1 MTPGSVTSG
10 HDPSSPGSIG
20 QRRRPVDRGRLEL
33 RVGRPRSFVALVV
46 AGLVLL
52 GGCGGGEGSGGAADD
67 GLEAIPIGFIGPLSG
82 GAAYYGRNV
91 QRGIQMAADEIA
103 QGGGFEVNGR
113 QVRFEIHSEDDRYL
127 PYETATAARRLLQ
140 RERPPVILVPHA
152 GGIRALQEINT
163 EEPRFLLAAY
173 SSEPSILEAEN
184 PLTVMLPPRFDA
196 YQEPFVGVM
205 MERFGD
211 RLGLLPTTTAYGR
224 AWTEQVTAEWERQGG
239 TVGGNHGVDYNTTT
253 DFTGAVTRALA
264 DDPDVLFIGGP
275 SQPTALVIRAAREQG
290 FEGGFLIMDQAKFME
305 MLDIVPMEYLEG
317 SIGVYPQE
325 IYPTEGAPLFT
336 ERYYERFGEDAQSP
350 TSEVAINYQAIHLL
364 AEAMQLAGTTEDPD
378 AIRASVGAAA
388 RELPEELRI
397 FNMHGVTERGHLAR
411 DVFAAHVVDGEFVP
425 IPIPS
430 PSGAPL
436 E

>member
-1 MTPGSVTSG
+1 MS
-10 HDPSSPGSIG
+10 
-20 QRRRPVDRGRLEL
+20 RRPGKGKRLAFTGGRILGPE
-33 RVGRPRSFVALVV
+33 RSGSR
-46 AGLVLL
+46 GLVAIFVVGLL
-52 GGCGGGEGSGGAADD
+52 LLTGCGGGEEGAGRGGDD
-67 GLEAIPIGFIGPLSG
+67 GLEAIPIGYIGPLSG

-103 QGGGFEVNGR
+103 EGGGFEVNGR
-113 QVRFEIHSEDDRYL
+113 QVRFELFSVDDRYL

-140 RERPPVILVPHA
+140 RREPPVILVPHA

-196 YQEPFVGVM
+196 YQEPFVRVM
-205 MERFGD
+205 RERFGN
-211 RLGLLPTTTAYGR
+211 RLGLVPTTTAYGR

-239 TVGGNHGVDYNTTT
+239 TVGEDHGVDYNTTT
-253 DFTGAVTRALA
+253 DFTGPVTRALS

-275 SQPTALVIRAAREQG
+275 SQPTALVIRTAREQG

-305 MLDIVPMEYLEG
+305 MLDIVRMEFLEG

-325 IYPTEGAPLFT
+325 TYPTEGAPYFT
-336 ERYYERFGEDAQSP
+336 ERYYERFGQDAQSP
-350 TSEVAINYQAIHLL
+350 TSEVAINYQAVHLL
-364 AEAMQLAGTTEDPD
+364 AEAMSLAGTTEDPD
-378 AIRASVGAAA
+378 AIRATVGEAA
-388 RELPEELRI
+388 RQLPEELRI

-411 DVFAAHVVDGEFVP
+411 DVFAAHVVDGEFVAV
-425 IPIPS
+425 PIPS
-430 PSGAPL
+430 PGGAEL

>member
-1 MTPGSVTSG
+1 
-10 HDPSSPGSIG
+10 
-20 QRRRPVDRGRLEL
+20 
-33 RVGRPRSFVALVV
+33 
-46 AGLVLL
+46 
-52 GGCGGGEGSGGAADD
+52 
-67 GLEAIPIGFIGPLSG
+67 
-82 GAAYYGRNV
+82 
-91 QRGIQMAADEIA
+91 MAADEIA
-103 QGGGFEVNGR
+103 EGGGFEVNGR
-113 QVRFEIHSEDDRYL
+113 QVRFEIVSVDDRYL

-140 RERPPVILVPHA
+140 QREPPVILVPHA

-196 YQEPFVGVM
+196 YQEPFVRVM

-239 TVGGNHGVDYNTTT
+239 TVGEEHGVDYNTTT

-317 SIGVYPQE
+317 AIGVYPQE
-325 IYPTEGAPLFT
+325 TYPTEGAPYFT
-336 ERYYERFGEDAQSP
+336 ERYYDRFGQDAASP
-350 TSEVAINYQAIHLL
+350 TSEIAINYQAIHLI
-364 AEAMQLAGTTEDPD
+364 AEAMSLAGTTDDPD
-378 AIRASVGAAA
+378 AIRASMGEAA
-388 RELPEELRI
+388 RQLPDELRI
-397 FNMHGVTERGHLAR
+397 FNMEGVTERGHLAR
-411 DVFAAHVVDGEFVP
+411 SVFAAHVVDGEFEAVP
-425 IPIPS
+425 IPR